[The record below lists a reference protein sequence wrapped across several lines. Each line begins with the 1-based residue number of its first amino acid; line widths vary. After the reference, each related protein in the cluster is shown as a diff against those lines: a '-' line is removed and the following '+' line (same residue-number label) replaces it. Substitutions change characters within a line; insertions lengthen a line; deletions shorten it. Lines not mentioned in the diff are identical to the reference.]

1 MQQPKHEDV
10 TTRIAVLTDASLPA
24 GVLTDQLYGLA
35 EELLAD
41 GYPRETLL
49 EDFKRAVLKLRAE
62 GREEAEEE
70 VVEVLDA
77 LTGWCAPS
85 VRL

>member
-41 GYPRETLL
+41 G
-49 EDFKRAVLKLRAE
+49 
-62 GREEAEEE
+62 
-70 VVEVLDA
+70 
-77 LTGWCAPS
+77 
-85 VRL
+85 